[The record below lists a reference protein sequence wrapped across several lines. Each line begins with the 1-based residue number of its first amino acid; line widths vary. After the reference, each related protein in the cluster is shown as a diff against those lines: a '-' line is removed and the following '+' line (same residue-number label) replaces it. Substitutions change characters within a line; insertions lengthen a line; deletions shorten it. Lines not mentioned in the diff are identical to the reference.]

1 MTLQRK
7 APLLVICVALVTT
20 TISAWSAYNSNVK
33 LLDMYKQR
41 DMQTVASIIHN
52 SLEDQTEKAAGTA
65 TLVATLP
72 TVQRLFRARDQQQ
85 LAEELKPVFQTQQEQ
100 FNVEDGQ
107 FFLPPALEFL
117 HLNNPT
123 NFMDDVSGV
132 REMVLTANRH
142 QEGERGLEISS
153 RYLAIRGVAIVQDA
167 QGPVG
172 AFEVQLNF
180 DEVLRDTKNVA
191 DSDAALLVNDQLMT
205 KIAYLAPKPE
215 ADQVIG
221 GYRRVAATNWSVIQP
236 FVTAEL
242 LAKAKEV
249 TYRQQ
254 TMNGIPYGIVVIPLA
269 DFKGSKIGYIVA
281 TRNFE
286 SYQNQLV
293 HTLVS
298 AFALGGLQAI
308 LLIGAVLLVFNGMLM
323 RPVASVDK
331 MLAQLAAGD
340 YRVDTGDLRQRPD
353 EVGSMARSITTVRN
367 DLVAYRGEQKEKN

>member
-7 APLLVICVALVTT
+7 APLLVILVALVTAT
-20 TISAWSAYNSNVK
+20 MSAWSAYNANVK

-41 DMQTVASIIHN
+41 DMQTVAAIMHN
-52 SLEDQTEKAAGTA
+52 SLEDQTEKAATIA
-65 TLVATLP
+65 TLVASLP
-72 TVQRLFRARDQQQ
+72 TVQRLFRARDQQT
-85 LAEELKPVFQTQQEQ
+85 LADELKPVFQTQHEQ

-117 HLNNPT
+117 RLNNPT
-123 NFMDDVSGV
+123 NFMDDVSGF
-132 REMVLTANRH
+132 REIILTANRH
-142 QEGERGLEISS
+142 HEGERGVEISPH
-153 RYLAIRGVAIVQDA
+153 YLAIRGVAIVQDA
-167 QGPVG
+167 EGPIG

-180 DEVLRDTKNVA
+180 DEILQDIKKIA
-191 DSDAALLVNDQLMT
+191 DSDAALLVNEQLMT
-205 KIAYLAPKPE
+205 KIASLAPQPA

-242 LAKAKEV
+242 LAQAKEV

-254 TMNGIPYGIVVIPLA
+254 TVDGVPYGIVVIPLA
-269 DFKGSKIGYIVA
+269 DFKGSKIGYMVA

-286 SYQNQLV
+286 SYQNQLI
-293 HTLVS
+293 HALVR

-308 LLIGAVLLVFNGMLM
+308 LLTGAVLLAFNGLLM
-323 RPVASVDK
+323 RPVTSVDK

-340 YRVDTGDLRQRPD
+340 YQVDTGALRQRSD
-353 EVGSMARSITTVRN
+353 EVGSMARSITIVRN
-367 DLVAYRGEQKEKN
+367 DLVASRGEQKENN